1 MITMAKDKL
10 QENERAII
18 IQLQG
23 PTALNQFLLI
33 HGITIGTVF
42 TMNYS
47 PSYSGLVNITV
58 GGKMISLRQHV
69 YQTMD
74 WTRI

>member
-1 MITMAKDKL
+1 MARERLK
-10 QENERAII
+10 ENERAII
-18 IQLQG
+18 IELSG
-23 PTALNQFLLI
+23 PTPLNQYLLI
-33 HGITIGTVF
+33 HGITVGTVF

-47 PSYSGLVNITV
+47 PTYSGLINITV
-58 GGKMISLRQHV
+58 GGKMLSLRRQD